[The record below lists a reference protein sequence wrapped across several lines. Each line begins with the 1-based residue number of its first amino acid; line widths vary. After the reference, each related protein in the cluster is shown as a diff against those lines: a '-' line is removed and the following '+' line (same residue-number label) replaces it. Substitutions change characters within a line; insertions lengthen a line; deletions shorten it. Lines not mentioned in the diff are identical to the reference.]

1 VLTKN
6 LPTCD
11 NDAEVA
17 RLQRTVLVDDPGDDA
32 PPTEEERDAHAEQ
45 RARTTAPPTAAPG
58 SAAPPLAGLS
68 LAIPAASTR
77 PPAPQHDPSFLA
89 SPGSFLARA
98 EVEPG
103 REVAVEFNAP
113 HPTFFRGTVRRCRAR
128 NARVLFADGETLD
141 VDYGLLRRVV

>member
-1 VLTKN
+1 MKLFQSYRHS
-6 LPTCD
+6 LPRIIRNCFR
-11 NDAEVA
+11 E
-17 RLQRTVLVDDPGDDA
+17 G
-32 PPTEEERDAHAEQ
+32 
-45 RARTTAPPTAAPG
+45 RARKPSEKRNGGARCSQTT
-58 SAAPPLAGLS
+58 
-68 LAIPAASTR
+68 ASTR
-77 PPAPQHDPSFLA
+77 PLAPQHDPSFLA
-89 SPGSFLARA
+89 SPGPVLART